1 MVAPYKCFPKLLFYV
16 YINTKE
22 LRLQNYH
29 KGGYI
34 IYQYTRS
41 NKAWCILEHCI
52 VKKQFEEVLLINWL
66 KQCRNNPVYKMH
78 EMCIEPVWLLVWVIY
93 KQWQWFSLCVCVV
106 DQLYHLRTH
115 SPKPDRGGDV
125 ENKIDRLRQDLQSEI
140 NSIHLQLQRNAIDNT
155 VHRDIRDM

>member
-1 MVAPYKCFPKLLFYV
+1 MNRWGMSEVCNLGPFCVNICNLLQHFWMLNVIILKMFHLIASKWYTYGLKYLPIKMVAPYKCFHKLLFYV
-16 YINTKE
+16 YINAKE

-52 VKKQFEEVLLINWL
+52 VKKQFEEDLLINWL

-78 EMCIEPVWLLVWVIY
+78 EIVYWTCLATCL
-93 KQWQWFSLCVCVV
+93 SNL
-106 DQLYHLRTH
+106 
-115 SPKPDRGGDV
+115 
-125 ENKIDRLRQDLQSEI
+125 
-140 NSIHLQLQRNAIDNT
+140 
-155 VHRDIRDM
+155 